1 MSPPKENAS
10 LAARPLA
17 SRGVGKIKI
26 LFVGYVAQVR
36 ERSVGHV
43 QVFAARKGN
52 QNIFCLRCTTS
63 VRKTFAQN

>member
-1 MSPPKENAS
+1 MSPPKEDAS

-26 LFVGYVAQVR
+26 LFGGYVAQVR

-43 QVFAARKGN
+43 QVFAAR
-52 QNIFCLRCTTS
+52 TTS
-63 VRKTFAQN
+63 VSKTCEQIDQ

>member
-1 MSPPKENAS
+1 MSPPKEDAS

-43 QVFAARKGN
+43 QEN
-52 QNIFCLRCTTS
+52 L
-63 VRKTFAQN
+63 